1 MGSKLTD
8 DLVKIEKLI
17 VNYFDL
23 LYFADTDLI
32 EKCFFSEATVNSVE
46 QERLVSI
53 DMERFA
59 ARISARPSPSSIEEH
74 REDTLK
80 FIEIESPSTALVKV
94 EVNILGDRYHD
105 YLTLMKQGGDWKI
118 ITKVFHKFVT

>member
-1 MGSKLTD
+1 MQPFLASCFGFDNLYDVESKLTD

-46 QERLVSI
+46 QGRLVSI
-53 DMERFA
+53 DMEGSPQEFLRG
-59 ARISARPSPSSIEEH
+59 RRPQ
-74 REDTLK
+74 
-80 FIEIESPSTALVKV
+80 A
-94 EVNILGDRYHD
+94 
-105 YLTLMKQGGDWKI
+105 
-118 ITKVFHKFVT
+118 